1 VATVAAAA
9 FALYDLGDKSLWYD
23 ETFTIG
29 TVDRPLGDALWRISH
44 WELNQSPFYLLT
56 LGWHRLGDGEVFLRL
71 PAAAFT
77 VATVP
82 LVFVLG
88 RRLLDPW
95 AGAIAAAVFAG
106 HGLVVEWSQ
115 QVRGYSMATFLIVV
129 ATLLLLRAVD
139 RPSSTGRIVAY
150 SLVAA
155 VAAYA
160 HLLNVLVIAA
170 HGLWLLAARPVPVRV
185 LRIAVPTL
193 AVLGAPLAVHVL
205 TRQGDPLYWVGEPT
219 GRNVAGELADV
230 AGGGVRHLVVL
241 GGLAVLGA
249 LAVWRR
255 TVLPVLWL
263 AVPVLVVL
271 ASTFTVKPLLVSR
284 FLIMVVPALAFLVAA
299 GVRRLPPIG
308 AGVAVAALALVSAA
322 GVRDWHDTPER
333 ENWRD
338 AVAYQASARLPDDDV
353 ITQPSTAAFAV
364 RYYDPDVD
372 ILRQAEL
379 ESAGERLWVFE
390 RLNEDGSPPGRSPL
404 FNLFLGENYRIA
416 EERGFTHVRVF
427 LFERR

>member
-56 LGWHRLGDGEVFLRL
+56 LAWHRLGDGEVFLRL

-82 LVFVLG
+82 AVFVLG

-95 AGAIAAAVFAG
+95 VGALAAAVFAG

-115 QVRGYSMATFLIVV
+115 QVRGYSMATFFIVV
-129 ATLLLLRAVD
+129 ATLLLLRAVE
-139 RPSSTGRIVAY
+139 RPSTGWIVAY

-160 HLLNVLVIAA
+160 HLLNVLVLAA
-170 HGLWLLAARPVPVRV
+170 HGLWLLAQRPVPIRV
-185 LRIAVPTL
+185 VRIAGPTL
-193 AVLGAPLAVHVL
+193 AVLAAPLAVHVL
-205 TRQGDPLYWVGEPT
+205 TRQGDPLYWVGERT
-219 GRNVAGELADV
+219 GRNVTGELADV
-230 AGGGVRHLVVL
+230 AGGGLRHLVVL
-241 GGLAVLGA
+241 GGLGAVGA

-263 AVPVLVVL
+263 AVPVVVVVL
-271 ASTFTVKPLLVSR
+271 STVTVKPLLVSR
-284 FLIMVVPALAFLVAA
+284 FLIMVVPALALLVAA

-308 AGVAVAALALVSAA
+308 AAVAVAALVAVSAA
-322 GVRDWHDTPER
+322 GVRDWHATPER

-353 ITQPSTAAFAV
+353 VAQPSTAAFAV
-364 RYYDPDVD
+364 RYYDPTLDV
-372 ILRQAEL
+372 LRHAEL
-379 ESAGERLWVFE
+379 GSAGERLWLFE
-390 RLNEDGSPPGRSPL
+390 RLNENGSSPARSPL
-404 FNLFLGENYRIA
+404 FNLFLGENYRIV